1 MRLQEIDIV
10 LIIFLSVSCYTCM
23 NIYIYI
29 YMRAGFSLITHY
41 QGTGDSSD
49 DSF

>member
-23 NIYIYI
+23 NIYIY
-29 YMRAGFSLITHY
+29 MRAGFSLITHY